1 MNSFSQGKGGAKAAR
16 NWKILGLGSSDHT
29 WTSKPA

>member
-1 MNSFSQGKGGAKAAR
+1 MNAFSQGKGAKAAR
-16 NWKILGLGSSDHT
+16 NWKILGLRSSDHT